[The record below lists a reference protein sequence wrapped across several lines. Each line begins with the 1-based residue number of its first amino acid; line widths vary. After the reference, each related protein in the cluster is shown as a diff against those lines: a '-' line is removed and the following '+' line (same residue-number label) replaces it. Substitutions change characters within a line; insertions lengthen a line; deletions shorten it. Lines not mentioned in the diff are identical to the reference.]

1 MKIPNSFQ
9 LLGQRITVV
18 VDPSCFTEK
27 DSAYGYASY
36 RTNQIQLRPSTE
48 THPLNQ
54 EQLEQ
59 TFCHELMHFI
69 LYHAGAAY
77 SGKHDY
83 MHQDE
88 GFVDLCGSLLHQAI
102 TTMEYRR
109 DG

>member
-1 MKIPNSFQ
+1 MRIPSRFQ
-9 LLGQRITVV
+9 LLGQTITVV
-18 VDPSCFTEK
+18 VDPACFTEK
-27 DSAYGYASY
+27 DGVYGYASY
-36 RTNQIQLRPSTE
+36 RTNQIHLRPSTE

-59 TFCHELMHFI
+59 TFYHELIHFI

-77 SGKHDY
+77 SGKCDY

-102 TTMEYRR
+102 STMEF
-109 DG
+109 GE

>member
-1 MKIPNSFQ
+1 MKMPTSFKIM
-9 LLGQRITVV
+9 GQKITVV
-18 VDPSCFTEK
+18 VDPACFTEK
-27 DSAYGYASY
+27 DGTYGYASY

-59 TFCHELMHFI
+59 TFYHELIHFI
-69 LYHAGAAY
+69 LYHAGAAH
-77 SGKHDY
+77 SGKCDY

-102 TTMEYRR
+102 STMEY
-109 DG
+109 GE